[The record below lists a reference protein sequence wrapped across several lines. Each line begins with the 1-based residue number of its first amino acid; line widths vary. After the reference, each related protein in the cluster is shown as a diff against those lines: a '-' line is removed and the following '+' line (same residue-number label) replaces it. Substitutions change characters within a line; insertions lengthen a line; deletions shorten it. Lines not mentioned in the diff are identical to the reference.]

1 MQMVYAEYKNQ
12 ICLEI
17 GLQTK
22 KFYMQMH
29 NFAEDPRGPK
39 SKVGQNGPK
48 KKSYYANGIR

>member
-1 MQMVYAEYKNQ
+1 MVYAEYKNQ